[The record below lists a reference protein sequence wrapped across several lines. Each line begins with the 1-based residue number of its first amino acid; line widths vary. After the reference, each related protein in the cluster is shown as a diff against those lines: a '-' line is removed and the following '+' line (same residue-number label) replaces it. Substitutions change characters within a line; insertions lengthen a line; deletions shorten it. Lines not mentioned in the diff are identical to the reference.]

1 MARPSKYTELIAEE
15 ILSRYADGETL
26 SKICKDDDMPKRNTV
41 YRWRLSYPD
50 FGKAY
55 LDALEQHID
64 ALVDEAGQIV
74 DTELNPQR
82 AKVRADHRRW
92 LASRL
97 CRGKYG
103 DKLEVNHNVSIDM
116 APVLLEAAERMKS
129 IGVGDVIDAPV
140 KQLVEGKSSDT
151 DTL

>member
-97 CRGKYG
+97 NRNKYG
-103 DKLEVNHNVSIDM
+103 DKIELNHKHTIDI
-116 APVLLEAAERMKS
+116 APILLEAEKRMRS
-129 IGVGDVIDAPV
+129 IGTGNVIDAPV
-140 KQLVEGKSSDT
+140 KQLVEGESSDT
-151 DTL
+151 DTM